1 LIQQIW
7 SVKQQEKQKNG
18 THQFQLQDRVMI
30 DNEKLTDT
38 SSIELLSFR
47 VGGQDYSVDI
57 MSVREIR
64 GSAKATS
71 LPHAPSFV
79 KGVINLR
86 GTVLPILD
94 LSARLGLEMGQD
106 TERNVII
113 VVDLG
118 GRTAGL
124 MVDAVSD
131 ILAIPFEAMQA
142 PPDLAAD
149 ESRTFVSSLTI
160 VDGRMIRILDLEAVM
175 PPQGEEAA

>member
-1 LIQQIW
+1 MTDT
-7 SVKQQEKQKNG
+7 EKQ
-18 THQFQLQDRVMI
+18 
-30 DNEKLTDT
+30 TDT

-64 GSAKATS
+64 GAAKATS
-71 LPHAPSFV
+71 LPHAPPFV

-94 LSARLGLEMGQD
+94 LSARLGLKTGDD

-113 VVDLG
+113 VVDIG

-131 ILAIPFEAMQA
+131 ILAIPTEEMQA

-149 ESRTFVSSLTI
+149 HAQTFVSSLTI
-160 VDGRMIRILDLEAVM
+160 VDGRMIRILDLDAVM